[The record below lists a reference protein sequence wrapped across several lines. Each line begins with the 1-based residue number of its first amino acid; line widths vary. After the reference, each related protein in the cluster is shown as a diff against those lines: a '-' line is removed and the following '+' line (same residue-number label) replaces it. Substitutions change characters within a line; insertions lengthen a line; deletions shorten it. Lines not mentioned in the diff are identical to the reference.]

1 MFAILNIRT
10 TFRGRRVYNVKQA
23 NHIHYNN
30 LTSAL
35 ITFLRSISRVSKNKK
50 INTLGF
56 MNIFLYIYFIPQ
68 MYSQIRRIF
77 SCIAVLL
84 NGLKTNNINIKIG

>member
-1 MFAILNIRT
+1 M
-10 TFRGRRVYNVKQA
+10 KQA

-35 ITFLRSISRVSKNKK
+35 ITFLRSISGVSRNKK
-50 INTLGF
+50 IHTLGF
-56 MNIFLYIYFIPQ
+56 RNIFLYIYFIPQ

-77 SCIAVLL
+77 CCIAVLL
-84 NGLKTNNINIKIG
+84 NDLKTNNINMKIG

>member
-1 MFAILNIRT
+1 M
-10 TFRGRRVYNVKQA
+10 KQV

-50 INTLGF
+50 KIHTLGF
-56 MNIFLYIYFIPQ
+56 INIFLYIYFLPQ